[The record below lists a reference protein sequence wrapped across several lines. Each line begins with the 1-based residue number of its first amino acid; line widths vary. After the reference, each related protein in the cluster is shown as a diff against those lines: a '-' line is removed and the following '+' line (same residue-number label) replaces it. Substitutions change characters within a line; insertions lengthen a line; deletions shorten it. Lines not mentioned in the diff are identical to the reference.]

1 MTGFAER
8 RRTKVGRHLLAAPA
22 VLCATL
28 ILAGCGDMSRF
39 QTASRP
45 PAAAPAKPAR
55 PAVQTPTAERE
66 HERILASYG
75 GAYDD
80 PQLEALINKTVE
92 RLVAA
97 SERPDLAYKVTIL
110 NSGAVNAFALPT
122 GQLYVTRG
130 LVALA
135 NDTSELSSVL
145 SHEMA
150 HVLAKHAAIRE
161 DQARQAAL
169 VTHVVTEMGTDP
181 DLTALALAKSKLTM
195 ASFSRAQEFEADG
208 IGVGI
213 SARAHFDPY
222 GAARFLTAM
231 ERNAAL
237 KAGKPSLDPRSQDFL
252 SSHPAT
258 PERVQ
263 NAQANARQYSSPAQ
277 GERDRETYLAAIDNI
292 VYGEDPSEGFVR
304 GRRFLHPKLGFTFQ
318 APEGF
323 TLDNTAQAVIGVR
336 EGGSQAMRFDVVR
349 VPAEQKLTEYLN
361 SGWMENVD
369 KASTEELTI
378 NGFPAASAVAHGE
391 QWQFRIYALR
401 FGSDVYRFIFAT
413 RHKTT
418 ESERNARETV
428 ASFRRLTLDEI
439 QAARPLRIKVIPCSP
454 AIPWN
459 RCLTAW
465 RASII
470 PRSVFAC
477 STTSIST
484 RRSKYA
490 IGSRSWWTSAY
501 SATQFCSSRSA
512 SGRGNSERSENTVHR
527 SAKSPAERPG
537 FLILQV
543 LLNQLRSFVGDRR
556 VVAIGINV
564 AIRLGILTPPWR
576 RGAGSW
582 RAGLRF
588 P

>member
-1 MTGFAER
+1 MTTVTGSIER
-8 RRTKVGRHLLAAPA
+8 CNAKTKRRHLAALAG
-22 VLCATL
+22 LCAAL
-28 ILAGCGDMSRF
+28 MLSGCGDMARF
-39 QTASRP
+39 QTAAA
-45 PAAAPAKPAR
+45 PAAAPAKPTRTASAPS
-55 PAVQTPTAERE
+55 PAAERE

-80 PQLEALINKTVE
+80 PKLESLITKTVN

-97 SERPDLAYKVTIL
+97 SERPDLTYKVTIL

-130 LVALA
+130 LIALA

-161 DQARQAAL
+161 DQAKQAAI
-169 VTHVVTEMGTDP
+169 VTRVVKEMGNDP
-181 DLTALALAKSKLTM
+181 DITALALAKSKLTM

-222 GAARFLTAM
+222 GAARFLTSM

-237 KAGKPSLDPRSQDFL
+237 KAGRASIDPRSQDFL

-263 NAQANARQYSSPAQ
+263 NAQANARQYTSPEG
-277 GERDRETYLAAIDNI
+277 GERDHETYLAAIDNI

-318 APEGF
+318 APDGF
-323 TLDNTAQAVIGVR
+323 ALDNTAQAVIGVR
-336 EGGSQAMRFDVVR
+336 EGGEQAMRFDVVR
-349 VPAEQKLTEYLN
+349 VPADQSLGDYLN

-369 KASTEELTI
+369 KASTEQLTI
-378 NGFPAASAVAHGE
+378 NGFPAASVTARGD
-391 QWQFRIYALR
+391 QWQFRVYALR

-413 RHKTT
+413 KQKTA

-428 ASFRRLTLDEI
+428 RSFRRLTLEEI
-439 QAARPLRIKVIPCSP
+439 QAARPLRIRVITVQPGDTVESLSHRMAGVDHPEERFRILNGLDERAKVKV
-454 AIPWN
+454 
-459 RCLTAW
+459 R
-465 RASII
+465 
-470 PRSVFAC
+470 
-477 STTSIST
+477 
-484 RRSKYA
+484 
-490 IGSRSWWTSAY
+490 
-501 SATQFCSSRSA
+501 
-512 SGRGNSERSENTVHR
+512 
-527 SAKSPAERPG
+527 
-537 FLILQV
+537 
-543 LLNQLRSFVGDRR
+543 DRVKI
-556 VVAIGINV
+556 VVD
-564 AIRLGILTPPWR
+564 
-576 RGAGSW
+576 
-582 RAGLRF
+582 
-588 P
+588 